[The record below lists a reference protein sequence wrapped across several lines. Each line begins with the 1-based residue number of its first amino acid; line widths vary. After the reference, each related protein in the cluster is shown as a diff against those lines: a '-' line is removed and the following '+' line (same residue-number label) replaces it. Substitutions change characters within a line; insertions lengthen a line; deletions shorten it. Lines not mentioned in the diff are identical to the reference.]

1 MMKCNKCGGELQEN
15 SKFCPNCGERN
26 ERAFQNVQQTTVAD
40 NNSGQGITEDL
51 SKKIQPNE
59 TGAVQSQQP
68 TQAQGYNP
76 QPAQTQGYNPQ
87 PSEAGAVQN
96 QQPTQTQG
104 YSPQLNET
112 GAVQS
117 QQPTQAQGYNPQP
130 TQTQGYNPQLS
141 ETGTVQNQQPT
152 QTQGYNPQ
160 PNEVG
165 TVQSRQPAQENNMG
179 YGDNAYQNGVGNPA
193 QAAAAA
199 VAPAYNGNLQNYVNA
214 SEGKKKGSKMPI
226 ILVALAVLLVAIVAV
241 VWVFFP
247 AISNFFRANF
257 SSPKDYYSFVENES
271 LGQSI
276 DKGTY
281 NMQFSQ
287 AKDKSIDSEYT
298 IKTGEKLADI
308 VESSMSSSDSK
319 KVSKLLKSIDSAS
332 VNYNMSNK
340 NGKSS
345 GDMEFK
351 LNDTSIATANL
362 IVDSDAQK
370 MYFQVPELSEDYIC
384 YDLDS
389 SDYGSYGS
397 NAFSE
402 YEELPTPKQINKVM
416 KKYAKLMS
424 DNIGEVQK
432 SSETLTVSGVSQ
444 NCTLLTADIDKND
457 YVNMFTAVLKSA
469 KTDSDVMAIV
479 RAYNSSY
486 DKKDYKKSID
496 DALEQLEDI
505 KNSSSAD
512 TGFTYKV
519 WVDNVGN
526 VVGRALEQSDSQ
538 GVSISLLEPQN
549 GDSCGY
555 LFSCNFD
562 GSTTYEISGSGKK
575 SWGKLTGTFTV
586 KTDGNEILDLAV
598 QDFVSDTNSTSGKVK
613 ISLGSDYNK
622 SSYDFLSST
631 ANKPEFKM
639 LSNYTGVKLT
649 GSNGY
654 AVDALLSTL
663 SVELDINRS
672 GAKSDVTTK
681 VFAGSD
687 ELITVSSK
695 VEVSQAKEVKN
706 APKNYYNA
714 DDSEDMSRW
723 QGSVNNDEI
732 MGNINES
739 GVDIEDLG
747 DSAFYSMAPRSYSD
761 DYDYG
766 LSYNG

>member
-26 ERAFQNVQQTTVAD
+26 ERAFQNLQQTTVAD

-51 SKKIQPNE
+51 SKKIQ
-59 TGAVQSQQP
+59 
-68 TQAQGYNP
+68 
-76 QPAQTQGYNPQ
+76 
-87 PSEAGAVQN
+87 
-96 QQPTQTQG
+96 
-104 YSPQLNET
+104 LNET

-130 TQTQGYNPQLS
+130 N
-141 ETGTVQNQQPT
+141 EAVTVQNQQPT

-160 PNEVG
+160 PSEVGAVQSQQPTQTQGYNPQPSEAGAVQSQQPAQAQGYNPQPNEVG
-165 TVQSRQPAQENNMG
+165 TVQSQQPAQENNMG

-287 AKDKSIDSEYT
+287 TKDKSIDSEYT

-402 YEELPTPKQINKVM
+402 YEELPTPEQINKVM

-432 SSETLTVSGVSQ
+432 SSEALTVGGVSQ

-469 KTDSDVMAIV
+469 KTDSNVMAIV
-479 RAYNSSY
+479 KAYSSSY
-486 DKKDYKKSID
+486 DKKDYKESID

-512 TGFTYKV
+512 TCFTYKV

-598 QDFVSDTNSTSGKVK
+598 QNFVSDTNSTSGKVK
-613 ISLGSDYNK
+613 ISLGSEYNK

-654 AVDALLSTL
+654 TVDALLSTL

-687 ELITVSSK
+687 ELITVTSK
-695 VEVSQAKEVKN
+695 VEVSQAKEVKS
-706 APKNYYNA
+706 APKSYYNA

-723 QGSVNNDEI
+723 QESVNNDEI

-747 DSAFYSMAPRSYSD
+747 DSTFYSMAPRSYSD

>member
-26 ERAFQNVQQTTVAD
+26 ERAFQNLQQTTVAD

-76 QPAQTQGYNPQ
+76 QP
-87 PSEAGAVQN
+87 
-96 QQPTQTQG
+96 
-104 YSPQLNET
+104 NEVGT
-112 GAVQS
+112 VQS
-117 QQPTQAQGYNPQP
+117 QQPAQAQGYNPQP

-141 ETGTVQNQQPT
+141 ETGAVQNQQPT

-165 TVQSRQPAQENNMG
+165 TVQSQQPAQENNMR

-287 AKDKSIDSEYT
+287 TKDKSIDSEYT

-402 YEELPTPKQINKVM
+402 YEELPTPEQINKVM

-432 SSETLTVSGVSQ
+432 SSETLTVSSVSQ
-444 NCTLLTADIDKND
+444 NCTR
-457 YVNMFTAVLKSA
+457 M
-469 KTDSDVMAIV
+469 
-479 RAYNSSY
+479 
-486 DKKDYKKSID
+486 
-496 DALEQLEDI
+496 
-505 KNSSSAD
+505 
-512 TGFTYKV
+512 
-519 WVDNVGN
+519 
-526 VVGRALEQSDSQ
+526 
-538 GVSISLLEPQN
+538 
-549 GDSCGY
+549 
-555 LFSCNFD
+555 
-562 GSTTYEISGSGKK
+562 
-575 SWGKLTGTFTV
+575 
-586 KTDGNEILDLAV
+586 
-598 QDFVSDTNSTSGKVK
+598 
-613 ISLGSDYNK
+613 
-622 SSYDFLSST
+622 
-631 ANKPEFKM
+631 
-639 LSNYTGVKLT
+639 
-649 GSNGY
+649 
-654 AVDALLSTL
+654 
-663 SVELDINRS
+663 
-672 GAKSDVTTK
+672 
-681 VFAGSD
+681 
-687 ELITVSSK
+687 
-695 VEVSQAKEVKN
+695 
-706 APKNYYNA
+706 
-714 DDSEDMSRW
+714 
-723 QGSVNNDEI
+723 I
-732 MGNINES
+732 M
-739 GVDIEDLG
+739 
-747 DSAFYSMAPRSYSD
+747 
-761 DYDYG
+761 
-766 LSYNG
+766 

>member
-1 MMKCNKCGGELQEN
+1 
-15 SKFCPNCGERN
+15 
-26 ERAFQNVQQTTVAD
+26 
-40 NNSGQGITEDL
+40 
-51 SKKIQPNE
+51 
-59 TGAVQSQQP
+59 
-68 TQAQGYNP
+68 
-76 QPAQTQGYNPQ
+76 
-87 PSEAGAVQN
+87 
-96 QQPTQTQG
+96 
-104 YSPQLNET
+104 
-112 GAVQS
+112 
-117 QQPTQAQGYNPQP
+117 
-130 TQTQGYNPQLS
+130 
-141 ETGTVQNQQPT
+141 
-152 QTQGYNPQ
+152 
-160 PNEVG
+160 
-165 TVQSRQPAQENNMG
+165 MG

-199 VAPAYNGNLQNYVNA
+199 VAPAYNDNLQNYVNA

-287 AKDKSIDSEYT
+287 TKDKSIDSEYT

-370 MYFQVPELSEDYIC
+370 MYFQVPELSKDYIC

-402 YEELPTPKQINKVM
+402 YEELPTPEQINRVM

-432 SSETLTVSGVSQ
+432 SSETLTVGSVSQ

-479 RAYNSSY
+479 KAYSSSY
-486 DKKDYKKSID
+486 DKKDYQKSID

-505 KNSSSAD
+505 KNNSSAD

-526 VVGRALEQSDSQ
+526 VVGRALEQSDSH

-613 ISLGSDYNK
+613 ISLGSEYNK

-672 GAKSDVTTK
+672 GAKSNVTTK

-695 VEVSQAKEVKN
+695 VEVSQAKEVKS
-706 APKNYYNA
+706 APKSYYNA

-723 QGSVNNDEI
+723 QESVNNDEI

-747 DSAFYSMAPRSYSD
+747 DSTFYSMAPRSYSD